1 MSKRYDI
8 VIGGGGMVG
17 TSLALA
23 LEPLGLNVAVVEAIE
38 VTETEQPSFD
48 ERSTALSRSTQRM
61 FAAMGLWDE
70 VVAASTPIRRV
81 HVSDKGRF
89 AFSHID
95 AKEQGV
101 EALGHVVINR
111 VLGGVLR
118 EHLAAS
124 GVTFICPD
132 RVVSVDESDECV
144 VLELESGQ
152 VLETGLLVAADG
164 ARSSLRDHLGIGVA
178 RKDYGQSAIIGNL
191 LPERSAA
198 GVAYERFTE
207 DGPLA
212 MLPIADERVAFVWVT
227 RHAHAD
233 ELLDLDDEAFTETLH
248 DAFGHRLGGFSKIGK
263 RTRYPLALS
272 KAQRLRSS
280 RSVLVG
286 NAAHGLHPVAAQGF
300 NLGLR
305 DVAALCDCI
314 KDAPGDVEEQ
324 LTRYASWRAKD
335 QGTLVSITDGLV
347 ELFRSSNPIARAG
360 RAAGMLGFD
369 LVPGV
374 RKAFAKQMMGLNGRL
389 PRLSRGVPLE

>member
-1 MSKRYDI
+1 MSRSFDI

-17 TSLALA
+17 TSLTLA
-23 LEPLGLNVAVVEAIE
+23 LEPLGLKVAVVEPVQ
-38 VTETEQPSFD
+38 VTDDEQPSFD

-61 FAAMGLWDE
+61 FSAMALWDD
-70 VVAASTPIRRV
+70 VAAASTAIRRI

-118 EHLAAS
+118 HRLRS
-124 GVTFICPD
+124 SNTTLFCPD
-132 RVVSVDESDECV
+132 RITAVEETDDGAR
-144 VLELESGQ
+144 LTLESGET
-152 VLETGLLVAADG
+152 LEAGLLVAADG
-164 ARSSLRDHLGIGVA
+164 ARSSLREQLGIGVE
-178 RKDYGQSAIIGNL
+178 RKDYDQSAIIGNL

-212 MLPIADERVAFVWVT
+212 MLPIADDRVAFVWVT
-227 RHAHAD
+227 THFHAD
-233 ELLDLDDEAFTETLH
+233 QLIKQDDATFTQTLH
-248 DAFGHRLGGFSKIGK
+248 ESFGHRLGDFSKIGT
-263 RTRYPLALS
+263 RTRYPLTLS
-272 KAQRLRSS
+272 KAHRLRSS

-305 DVAALCDCI
+305 DVAALCD
-314 KDAPGDVEEQ
+314 AR
-324 LTRYASWRAKD
+324 TR
-335 QGTLVSITDGLV
+335 T
-347 ELFRSSNPIARAG
+347 ARAVHSRR
-360 RAAGMLGFD
+360 RAR
-369 LVPGV
+369 P
-374 RKAFAKQMMGLNGRL
+374 
-389 PRLSRGVPLE
+389 

>member
-1 MSKRYDI
+1 MSRSFDI

-23 LEPLGLNVAVVEAIE
+23 LEPLGLKVAVVEPVQ
-38 VTETEQPSFD
+38 VTDDEQPSFD

-61 FAAMGLWDE
+61 FSAMALWDD
-70 VVAASTPIRRV
+70 VAAASTAIRRI

-118 EHLAAS
+118 HRLRSSNA
-124 GVTFICPD
+124 TLFCPD
-132 RVVSVDESDECV
+132 RITAVEETDDGAR
-144 VLELESGQ
+144 LTLESGET
-152 VLETGLLVAADG
+152 LEAGLLVAADG
-164 ARSSLRDHLGIGVA
+164 ARSSLREQLGIGVE
-178 RKDYGQSAIIGNL
+178 RKDYDQSAIIGNL

-212 MLPIADERVAFVWVT
+212 MLPIADDRVAFVWVT
-227 RHAHAD
+227 THFHAD
-233 ELLDLDDEAFTETLH
+233 QLIKQDDATFTRTLH
-248 DAFGHRLGGFSKIGK
+248 ESFGHRLGDFSKIGT
-263 RTRYPLALS
+263 RTRYPLTLS
-272 KAQRLRSS
+272 KAHRLRSS

-314 KDAPGDVEEQ
+314 KDAPGDVSEQ
-324 LTRYASWRAKD
+324 LERYASWRRKD

-347 ELFRSSNPIARAG
+347 ELFRSPNPVARAG
-360 RAAGMLGFD
+360 RAVGMLGFD
-369 LVPGV
+369 LIPGV
-374 RKAFAKQMMGLNGRL
+374 RQAFARQMMGLNGRL